1 MSLIQTYLDWE
12 EALICWDRK
21 YNEEHKKKFLNNQ
34 GIYLVCT
41 LHQTITNNTYAQIPL
56 LNKGKGF
63 LLIVKLVYRDWN
75 TDKSRLCLL

>member
-21 YNEEHKKKFLNNQ
+21 YNEEHKRKFLNNQ
-34 GIYLVCT
+34 GIHLVCT
-41 LHQTITNNTYAQIPL
+41 YLYQTIINNTYAQILL

-63 LLIVKLVYRDWN
+63 LLIVQVSL
-75 TDKSRLCLL
+75 